1 MFIEFPTSRIVI
13 VGTMTLKIKINSFEM
28 SLQATIFAT
37 LVNCDLL
44 LEKNKIYLIM
54 SDFINKMLDTI
65 TNRSNHYWCQKL

>member
-65 TNRSNHYWCQKL
+65 ITNKDNHY